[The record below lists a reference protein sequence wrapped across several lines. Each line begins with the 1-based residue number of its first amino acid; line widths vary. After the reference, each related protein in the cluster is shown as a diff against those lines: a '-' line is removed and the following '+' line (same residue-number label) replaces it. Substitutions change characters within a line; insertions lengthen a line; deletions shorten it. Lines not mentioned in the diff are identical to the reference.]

1 MGPASCA
8 REAELGVGEKGEN
21 QLSRTA
27 GNGQRGCEPHG
38 GHGSPHTAPTTE
50 PPAAQRQ
57 PPGAPIPSHFLVF
70 VKAPTPCAPLPVYFN
85 LTKIFIYKQTNKK
98 KIVTTATNQTL
109 AWKKKL
115 KTNNKTR
122 KKTTTENKTAKGG
135 QQAGSL
141 VSPFSSYSSRE
152 SIALGS
158 LA

>member
-98 KIVTTATNQTL
+98 KNRHNSNKPNFGL
-109 AWKKKL
+109 EKK
-115 KTNNKTR
+115 N
-122 KKTTTENKTAKGG
+122 
-135 QQAGSL
+135 
-141 VSPFSSYSSRE
+141 
-152 SIALGS
+152 
-158 LA
+158 